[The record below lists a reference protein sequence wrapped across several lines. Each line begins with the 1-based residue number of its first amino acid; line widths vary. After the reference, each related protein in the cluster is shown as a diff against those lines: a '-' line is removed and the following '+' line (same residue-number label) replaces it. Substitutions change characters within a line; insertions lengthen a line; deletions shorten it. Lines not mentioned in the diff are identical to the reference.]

1 MRMVNNG
8 LHYVLMEIFM
18 RKILLATTALVA
30 VAGVSAAN
38 ADVSFSAGSAFI
50 YNTSSDDDSTDNA
63 TAGDN
68 GNSFGSDT
76 TMSGSWSSTTDSGL
90 TISMDIDFTDLT
102 AGTSIAGDFGTIR
115 FDDGGGGAGDA
126 GAGDADVTPDSSNG
140 DNSFDFTGGES
151 INGGAISY
159 TSPDLNGFNFSVGS
173 TNGGS
178 ASNADE
184 TSVSVTYSASV
195 NGADVS
201 LGYATGSTGAADG
214 ESTSDDLSAT
224 SLNGSVTFGD
234 ITVTMANNKVSAN
247 NADDNKTTE
256 YDISSNGYGIEYALT
271 DSIALS
277 ASSVAVTG
285 TDAGTATAGVDY
297 KHDQSSYGIAY
308 TVASGVTLSG
318 TFTDFTNSNGT
329 TDISGTATVVK
340 LAVSF

>member
-1 MRMVNNG
+1 
-8 LHYVLMEIFM
+8 MEIFM

-30 VAGVSAAN
+30 AAGVSAAN

-50 YNTSSDDDSTDNA
+50 YNTSSDDVTDNT

-68 GNSFGSDT
+68 GNSFGADT
-76 TMSGSWSSTTDSGL
+76 SMSASWSSTTDSGL
-90 TISMDIDFTDLT
+90 SVSMSIDMTDMT

-126 GAGDADVTPDSSNG
+126 GAGDADVTPDSSTG
-140 DNSFDFTGGES
+140 TNSFDYTGGEN

-159 TSPDLNGFNFSVGS
+159 TSPAFNGFNFSVGS
-173 TNGGS
+173 TNGGTTS
-178 ASNADE
+178 LADE
-184 TSVSVTYSASV
+184 TSMSVAYSASV

-201 LGYATGSTGAADG
+201 LGYASGNSGAAN
-214 ESTSDDLSAT
+214 SATTADDLNAT
-224 SLNGSVTFGD
+224 SLNGSVTVGD
-234 ITVTMANNKVSAN
+234 ITLTAAQNKVSAN

-256 YDISSNGYGIEYALT
+256 YDISANGYGITYALT
-271 DSIALS
+271 ESISLS

-285 TDAGTATAGVDY
+285 TDSGTATAGQTY

-318 TFTDFTNSNGT
+318 TFTDYTNSNGS

>member
-1 MRMVNNG
+1 
-8 LHYVLMEIFM
+8 M

-50 YNTSSDDDSTDNA
+50 YTTSSDDVTDNT

-68 GNSFGSDT
+68 GNSYGADT
-76 TMSGSWSSTTDSGL
+76 TMSASWSSTTDSGL
-90 TISMDIDFTDLT
+90 SISMDIDLTDMT
-102 AGTSIAGDFGTIR
+102 AGSSIGGDFGTIR

-126 GAGDADVTPDSSNG
+126 GAGDADVTPDASTGTNT
-140 DNSFDFTGGES
+140 FDFTGGES

-159 TSPDLNGFNFSVGS
+159 TSPDFNGFNFSVGT
-173 TNGGS
+173 TNGGTTS
-178 ASNADE
+178 TADE
-184 TSVSVTYSASV
+184 TSMSVTYAASV

-201 LGYATGSTGAADG
+201 LGYASGNTGASNSATTTVGVD
-214 ESTSDDLSAT
+214 AT
-224 SLNGSVTFGD
+224 SLNASIGVGD
-234 ITVTMANNKVSAN
+234 ITISLAQNKVSADNQADN
-247 NADDNKTTE
+247 NTTQ
-256 YDISSNGYGIEYALT
+256 YDISSDEFGVAYALT
-271 DSIALS
+271 DAIALS
-277 ASSVAVTG
+277 ASSTAVS
-285 TDAGTATAGVDY
+285 GTATGTAAAGVDY

-329 TDISGTATVVK
+329 TDVSGTATVVK